1 MAAADH
7 SRFQRNYDTVRVT
20 IKQVAQVAKV
30 HYSTVSKALRGS
42 GRIPVATRDRI
53 QRIAEQIGYH
63 KDPVMLAL
71 AAQRT
76 RCSAL
81 HREPRIVF
89 ATNRWSTGD
98 PYNVAFMRKFAD
110 GVRHQTEL
118 MGYACDLLLLDND
131 APDPAEIERRLDAA
145 RTDGIIVGA
154 FDPQLRRLELDWSRY
169 GVVKIDSAF
178 MVPGATLVANDQ
190 MQIARTAFHNA
201 YRLGYRRIGMT
212 VGRAEER
219 TTQDLYSA
227 GCYIAQDELEIPS
240 IPILYCREGHDYA
253 ATAHRVAE
261 WIRAHR
267 LEIVLSTW
275 GSVRELLRVGG
286 LQVPRDIA
294 CMCLCLNDPDPA
306 LAGVIQHHFVVGQ
319 KAAEA
324 LALLIVRRK
333 RGLTTPSAATYVA
346 GSWQDGASAPPCG
359 AR

>member
-1 MAAADH
+1 MAVADP
-7 SRFQRNYDTVRVT
+7 SKYPRSYDTVRVT
-20 IKQVAQVAKV
+20 IKQVAQAAKV

-42 GRIPVATRDRI
+42 GRIPAATRDRI
-53 QRIAEQIGYH
+53 QQVAEQIGYH
-63 KDPVMLAL
+63 RDPVMLAL
-71 AAQRT
+71 AAQRSL
-76 RCSAL
+76 CSGL
-81 HREPRIVF
+81 HREPRMVF

-98 PYNVAFMRKFAD
+98 PYNIAFMGKFAA
-110 GVRHQTEL
+110 GVRHQAEL
-118 MGYACDLLLLDND
+118 MGYTCDLLLLDDEMSN
-131 APDPAEIERRLDAA
+131 PAELERQLDPT
-145 RTDGIIVGA
+145 RTDGIIIGA

-169 GVVKIDSAF
+169 AVVKIDSAF
-178 MVPGATLVANDQ
+178 MVPEATLVANDQ

-212 VGRAEER
+212 VGRAEEE

-240 IPILYCREGHDYA
+240 MPILYCREGADYA
-253 ATAHRVAE
+253 ATARRVAD
-261 WIRAHR
+261 WARAHR
-267 LEIVLSTW
+267 LQIVLSTW

-286 LQVPRDIA
+286 LQVPREIA
-294 CMCLCLNDPDPA
+294 CVCLCLNDPDPF

-359 AR
+359 TP